1 MSVKEV
7 KEGQQRRVVYDA
19 RITEAVDVR
28 HFAAGD
34 RPVIVFAAVQLSALN
49 QMSVI
54 RTENLCKSYGLRR
67 GVSGIN
73 LALESGEVFGFLGP
87 NGAGKSTTIRML
99 LGFLQPTEGSAAIFG
114 MNCWRESATIK
125 QDVGY
130 VAGDVRL
137 YPWLT
142 ATRAFRIVG
151 EIRHRDIRQ
160 RGYEL
165 AERFRLEPDLPVR
178 KMSRGNRQKLALVL
192 ALAHRPRL
200 VVLDEPTSGLDPL
213 MQDTLAACLREMAAD
228 GHSVFFSS
236 HTLSEVETLCDRV
249 AIVRNGQI
257 VADER
262 LQALKD
268 RAPRTVVL
276 TFVSES
282 EAQACQ
288 PPDVAQ
294 SFEVKGREVHISLVG
309 SAMPISRWAAALP
322 IADIQIGPPSLDTLF
337 RGYYD
342 EGDQQAESDA

>member
-1 MSVKEV
+1 
-7 KEGQQRRVVYDA
+7 
-19 RITEAVDVR
+19 
-28 HFAAGD
+28 
-34 RPVIVFAAVQLSALN
+34 
-49 QMSVI
+49 MSVI
-54 RTENLCKSYGLRR
+54 RTENLCRSYGLRR

-99 LGFLQPTEGSAAIFG
+99 LGFLQPSEGSASIFG
-114 MNCWRESATIK
+114 LNCWRESATIK

-142 ATRAFRIVG
+142 ATRAFRIVS
-151 EIRHRDIRQ
+151 EIRGKDIRKQ
-160 RGYEL
+160 GFEL
-165 AERFRLEPDLPVR
+165 AEQFRLEPDLPVR
-178 KMSRGNRQKLALVL
+178 KMSRGNRQKLALIL

-213 MQDTLAACLREMAAD
+213 MQDTLADCLRELAAD

-249 AIVRNGQI
+249 AIVRDGQI

-262 LQALKD
+262 LQALKG

-276 TFVSES
+276 TFASETD
-282 EAQACQ
+282 ARTCQ
-288 PPDVAQ
+288 PPDAAQ
-294 SFEVKGREVHISLVG
+294 NFEVNGCEVHICLVG
-309 SAMPISRWAAALP
+309 SAVPIARWAAALP
-322 IADIQIGPPSLDTLF
+322 IDDIQIGPPSLDTLF
-337 RGYYD
+337 RGYYEED
-342 EGDQQAESDA
+342 DPQAEPVT